1 MERDVDEVDAKS
13 EDEEAKYFDE
23 KFGSRQ
29 GRFERISF
37 GRIRSVTVAAV
48 VVVVVVVVM
57 LICCCG

>member
-1 MERDVDEVDAKS
+1 VERDVDEVDAKS

-29 GRFERISF
+29 RRFVRISF
-37 GRIRSVTVAAV
+37 GRICSVTVAA

>member
-1 MERDVDEVDAKS
+1 MERDVDDVDAKS

-29 GRFERISF
+29 RRFVRISF
-37 GRIRSVTVAAV
+37 GRVCPVTVAAV
-48 VVVVVVVVM
+48 VVVVVK

>member
-1 MERDVDEVDAKS
+1 VKRDVNKVDAKS

-23 KFGSRQ
+23 KFGLRQ
-29 GRFERISF
+29 RRFVRISF
-37 GRIRSVTVAAV
+37 GRIGSVTAAA